1 MAAKDDLG
9 RLGEELA
16 AAYLR
21 SLGMVVIERNW
32 RCDRGEID
40 IVAGDGDCLVV
51 CEVKTRRTCAYG
63 TPLEAISQRKV
74 RRLRVLAHRWL
85 DERGHHAPS
94 LRIDAIGVLVPV
106 TGPTSIS
113 HVLGIE

>member
-1 MAAKDDLG
+1 MAAKDELG
-9 RLGEELA
+9 RLGEDLA
-16 AAYLR
+16 AAHLR

-51 CEVKTRRTCAYG
+51 CEVKTRRSSAYG
-63 TPLEAISQRKV
+63 TPLEAVTQRKV

-85 DERGHHAPS
+85 DERARHAPS
-94 LRIDAIGVLVPV
+94 VRIDAIGVLVPA
-106 TGPTSIS
+106 TGPASIA
-113 HVLGIE
+113 HVRGIE